1 MKGDKI
7 TVSLRIDKNLWE
19 LAKMVLPCSRNAFIE
34 RQLRT
39 YLNSIDEIKELEN
52 EIEQDTQDLQAKK
65 ERLEHL
71 IEIRKRNDANV
82 ELMTEAMTTV
92 FNIVHSNGEISH
104 EQIDFIAGSKK
115 MTREALIKEIKKN
128 NFKIVKYTKGEKE
141 SRLKDVK
148 I

>member
-1 MKGDKI
+1 MRAIFVGFLFIFFNLNITAGDSVI
-7 TVSLRIDKNLWE
+7 GLIPNFVGYILLVRG
-19 LAKMVLPCSRNAFIE
+19 
-34 RQLRT
+34 
-39 YLNSIDEIKELEN
+39 IKELEN

-82 ELMTEAMTTV
+82 ELMREAMTTV
-92 FNIVHSNGEISH
+92 FNIVQSNGEISH

-128 NFKIVKYTKGEKE
+128 KFKIVKYTKGERE
-141 SRLKDVK
+141 RRLKDVK

>member
-52 EIEQDTQDLQAKK
+52 
-65 ERLEHL
+65 
-71 IEIRKRNDANV
+71 
-82 ELMTEAMTTV
+82 
-92 FNIVHSNGEISH
+92 
-104 EQIDFIAGSKK
+104 
-115 MTREALIKEIKKN
+115 
-128 NFKIVKYTKGEKE
+128 
-141 SRLKDVK
+141 
-148 I
+148 

>member
-65 ERLEHL
+65 ERLEQL

-82 ELMTEAMTTV
+82 ELMREAMTTV
-92 FNIVHSNGEISH
+92 FNIVQSNGEISH

-128 NFKIVKYTKGEKE
+128 KFKIVKYTKGERE
-141 SRLKDVK
+141 RRLKDVK